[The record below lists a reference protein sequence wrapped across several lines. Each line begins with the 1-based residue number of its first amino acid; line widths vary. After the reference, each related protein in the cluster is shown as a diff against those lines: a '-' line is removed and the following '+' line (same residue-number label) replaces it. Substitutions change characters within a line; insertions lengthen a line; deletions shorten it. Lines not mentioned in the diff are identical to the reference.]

1 MIVGVLGT
9 FVGALTLVLYAA
21 VEVTHIVRETV
32 HAGVSSEAAKI
43 VTLGFIEATDV
54 FLIGIVLFIIAM
66 GLYALFVD
74 DTLPLPHW
82 LEIHDLDDLKAKL
95 LSVVVVV
102 LAVLFL
108 GEVVKWDGRRELLGL
123 GVAIAA
129 VIAGLTFFLFQGSN
143 RKE

>member
-1 MIVGVLGT
+1 ML
-9 FVGALTLVLYAA
+9 
-21 VEVTHIVRETV
+21 
-32 HAGVSSEAAKI
+32 
-43 VTLGFIEATDV
+43 
-54 FLIGIVLFIIAM
+54 IIAL

>member
-1 MIVGVLGT
+1 
-9 FVGALTLVLYAA
+9 
-21 VEVTHIVRETV
+21 
-32 HAGVSSEAAKI
+32 
-43 VTLGFIEATDV
+43 
-54 FLIGIVLFIIAM
+54 
-66 GLYALFVD
+66 
-74 DTLPLPHW
+74 LPHW